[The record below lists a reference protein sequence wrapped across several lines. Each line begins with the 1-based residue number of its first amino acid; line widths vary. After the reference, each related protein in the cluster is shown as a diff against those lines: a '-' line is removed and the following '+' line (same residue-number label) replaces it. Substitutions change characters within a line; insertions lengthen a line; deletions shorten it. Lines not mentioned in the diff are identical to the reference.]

1 MNKKELLETVEAL
14 SEQINKAELD
24 EVEVETE
31 EFRIRLSKRPPMPPV
46 PPMPPM
52 PPMAAPG
59 LAPAVAT
66 AAVDVAVKSENTGSS
81 EPAHSGKI
89 IKSPI
94 IGTFY
99 ASAAPGKPAFV
110 SVGSKVK
117 KGSVVCIVESM
128 KLMNEITS
136 EFDGTIAEIYVS
148 DAQAVEYDQPLFRLD

>member
-14 SEQINKAELD
+14 SQQINKAELD
-24 EVEVETE
+24 EVEVETD
-31 EFRIRLSKRPPMPPV
+31 EFRIRLSKRPPA
-46 PPMPPM
+46 
-52 PPMAAPG
+52 PPMAMP
-59 LAPAVAT
+59 LFPPAASGVNPSACEN
-66 AAVDVAVKSENTGSS
+66 AARNEEICPPDCPKN
-81 EPAHSGKI
+81 GKI

-99 ASAAPGKPAFV
+99 AAAAPGKPSFV
-110 SVGSKVK
+110 TVGSKVK

-136 EFDGTIAEIYVS
+136 DFDGTVAEVYVS

>member
-14 SEQINKAELD
+14 SQQINKAELD
-24 EVEVETE
+24 EVEVETD
-31 EFRIRLSKRPPMPPV
+31 EFRIRLSKRPPMPPA
-46 PPMPPM
+46 
-52 PPMAAPG
+52 PPMAMPPFP
-59 LAPAVAT
+59 PAASGVNPPACEN
-66 AAVDVAVKSENTGSS
+66 AARNEEVCPPDCPKN
-81 EPAHSGKI
+81 GKI

-99 ASAAPGKPAFV
+99 AAAAPGKPSFV
-110 SVGSKVK
+110 TVGSKVK

-136 EFDGTIAEIYVS
+136 DFDGTVAEVYVS